1 MGEVGLAYATV
12 TLGAAG
18 GVKPYKW
25 SISSGALPPGVA
37 LSSTGKV
44 TGNPTATGNYSF
56 VVRVDDASK
65 DAAGVP
71 RTIFVFRQ
79 IAFTTSRANCS
90 VSANPPVCTGPTL
103 KYTGGA
109 STTPKVSVTPN
120 PGYPALPKGS
130 TFTVKSG
137 VVSYNIPGPAC
148 NTPNYDSIFTVV
160 LIDQSPCVAGFRC
173 TSGTVTLDIH
183 MSNNC

>member
-1 MGEVGLAYATV
+1 MGEVGLAYTTV

-44 TGNPTATGNYSF
+44 TGSPTATGNYSF

-65 DAAGVP
+65 DAAGVS
-71 RTIFVFRQ
+71 RTILVFRQ
-79 IAFTTSRANCS
+79 IAFTAQRATCS
-90 VSANPPVCTGPTL
+90 AFGNPVACTAPTL

-109 STTPKVSVTPN
+109 SNVPKVSITPN
-120 PGYPALPKGS
+120 PGYPPLPKGS
-130 TFTVKSG
+130 TFTAKSG
-137 VVSYNIPGPAC
+137 TVTYNIPGPAC
-148 NTPNYDSIFTVV
+148 NAPNYDSIFTVV
-160 LIDQSPCVAGFRC
+160 LIDQSPCGAGFRC
-173 TSGTVTLDIH
+173 TSGKLTLDIH
-183 MSNNC
+183 LSNNC